1 MAPILTFK
9 TKQWQPFISHVT
21 TDLHFIYNSSLQ
33 NHASPAHFQF
43 KAALIFKCWCLH
55 EYIYTHLHE
64 LKDKFGTRQRRSTPL
79 HYYCLSKNQHHLK
92 RRVCNT
98 SLNKCFT
105 ELMSFDF
112 IYDALLWQEIN
123 WDNITCNK
131 HGIAV
136 RAIRFWPIT
145 NLSQFCL
152 CTLPQETLVIS

>member
-1 MAPILTFK
+1 MWPLTSVSFITAHCK
-9 TKQWQPFISHVT
+9 TMP
-21 TDLHFIYNSSLQ
+21 
-33 NHASPAHFQF
+33 
-43 KAALIFKCWCLH
+43 
-55 EYIYTHLHE
+55 HLHTFNLKQPLFLNVDPCTSIYLHA
-64 LKDKFGTRQRRSTPL
+64 LKDKVGTRQRRSTVNWPL
-79 HYYCLSKNQHHLK
+79 HYYCLSKKQHHLK

-98 SLNKCFT
+98 YLNKCFT

-136 RAIRFWPIT
+136 RAISFWPIT

>member
-1 MAPILTFK
+1 MWPLTSVSFITAHCK
-9 TKQWQPFISHVT
+9 TMPHPHTFNLKQPLFLNVDACMS
-21 TDLHFIYNSSLQ
+21 
-33 NHASPAHFQF
+33 
-43 KAALIFKCWCLH
+43 
-55 EYIYTHLHE
+55 IYTHLHE
-64 LKDKFGTRQRRSTPL
+64 LKDKVGTRQRRSTPL

-92 RRVCNT
+92 RHVCNT

-136 RAIRFWPIT
+136 RAIGFWPIT